1 VELPVRHDGLN
12 LAVVGLSSKTIIADF
27 KANGN
32 VTFVNFGAKLPT
44 NEEFALAA

>member
-1 VELPVRHDGLN
+1 MWSYRDLS
-12 LAVVGLSSKTIIADF
+12 AVTAKKTIIADF